1 MENMLTIVLTPPHV
15 AIADKQPLYMYII
28 FNAHGLGHYDI
39 FCRGLPSYW
48 GSMEAQEAAS

>member
-15 AIADKQPLYMYII
+15 AIADKQPLYII
-28 FNAHGLGHYDI
+28 FNAHGLGHYDT

-48 GSMEAQEAAS
+48 GSMEAKEAAS